1 MKTAWFRIGWILA
14 AAGAVVLSGPQAVPA
29 GETLVTDTSVSEA
42 AVKAVFL
49 FHFMRYL
56 QWPGELDRELCP
68 IVVLGDSAIWEPLQE
83 IAAKKTNG
91 SVLLRVRRCAEL
103 KDTGRPRILF
113 LSDSSAFLLPET
125 LEKFRGTSVL
135 VVGET
140 EGLARRGAAI
150 NFVLRDD
157 RVKFEINLEALKKA
171 GIQAGSQLLRLAILV
186 EGDKAALER

>member
-1 MKTAWFRIGWILA
+1 MKTARFRIGWILA
-14 AAGAVVLSGPQAVPA
+14 AAGAVVLSGPPAVPA

>member
-14 AAGAVVLSGPQAVPA
+14 AAGAVVLSGPPAVPA

-171 GIQAGSQLLRLAILV
+171 GI
-186 EGDKAALER
+186 

>member
-14 AAGAVVLSGPQAVPA
+14 AAGAVVLSGPPAVPA

-49 FHFMRYL
+49 FHFLRYL

>member
-14 AAGAVVLSGPQAVPA
+14 AAGAVVLSGPPAVPA

>member
-14 AAGAVVLSGPQAVPA
+14 AAGAVVLSGPPAVPA

-91 SVLLRVRRCAEL
+91 SVLLLVRRCEEL
-103 KDTGRPRILF
+103 KDAGRPRILF

>member
-1 MKTAWFRIGWILA
+1 MKTARFRIGWILA
-14 AAGAVVLSGPQAVPA
+14 AAGAVFLSGPPAVPA
-29 GETLVTDTSVSEA
+29 GKTLVTDTSASEA

-49 FHFMRYL
+49 YHFIRYL
-56 QWPGELDRELCP
+56 QWPGEFDREPCP

-113 LSDSSAFLLPET
+113 LSDSSAFLLPEA